1 MASNKL
7 TVSDFDFDDIKANL
21 KSFLQDQSE
30 FQDYDFE
37 GSGFA
42 VLLDLLAYNTHYLGF
57 NANMLANEM
66 YLDSADIRKNIVS
79 LAKMLGYTPT
89 SPKSPT
95 ATIDILMNNI
105 PTTTATITM
114 AKGTAFTTT
123 VDGESYQFVTNA
135 NTH

>member
-7 TVSDFDFDDIKANL
+7 EVSQFDFDDVKSNL
-21 KSFLQDQSE
+21 KSFLQSQSE

-66 YLDSADIRKNIVS
+66 YLDSADVRLHTNIT
-79 LAKMLGYTPT
+79 K
-89 SPKSPT
+89 
-95 ATIDILMNNI
+95 
-105 PTTTATITM
+105 
-114 AKGTAFTTT
+114 
-123 VDGESYQFVTNA
+123 VTKRNY
-135 NTH
+135 